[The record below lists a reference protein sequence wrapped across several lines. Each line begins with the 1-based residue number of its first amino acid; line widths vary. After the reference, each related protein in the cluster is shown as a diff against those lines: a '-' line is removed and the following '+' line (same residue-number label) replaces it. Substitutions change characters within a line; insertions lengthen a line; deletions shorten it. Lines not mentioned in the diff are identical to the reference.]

1 MATPQNL
8 IEIRDNFDFKDNF
21 NNQKIFSYFQDMKI
35 DIGCRNIMN
44 DKVHPDEIP
53 WECGVCH

>member
-1 MATPQNL
+1 MVTPPKGYK
-8 IEIRDNFDFKDNF
+8 DNFDLKDNF

-35 DIGCRNIMN
+35 DIGCRNSMKG
-44 DKVHPDEIP
+44 KVRPDEIP